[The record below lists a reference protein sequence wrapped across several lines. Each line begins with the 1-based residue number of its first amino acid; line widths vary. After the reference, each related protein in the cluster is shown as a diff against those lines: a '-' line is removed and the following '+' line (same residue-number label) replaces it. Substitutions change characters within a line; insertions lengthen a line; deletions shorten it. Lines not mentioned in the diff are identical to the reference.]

1 MSDEKRIEELKENI
15 DNLSN
20 EDLEKVAGGRLIRVY
35 CRKCGATFTE
45 RLERCPKCGSTK
57 LSEHTDK

>member
-1 MSDEKRIEELKENI
+1 MSDEKRIEELKESI

-20 EDLEKVAGGRLIRVY
+20 EDLEKVAGGRLVRVY

-57 LSEHTDK
+57 LSERTDK